1 MSHMRIT
8 GNRSILYLSADD
20 FAMQSFVQYLASFT
34 GILTEMHCLDDMHRK
49 KTACDDC
56 ICMYNTLYT
65 PIAPRINITTVKVTL

>member
-49 KTACDDC
+49 KQRAMIAYAC
-56 ICMYNTLYT
+56 
-65 PIAPRINITTVKVTL
+65 TTHSILL